1 MPAAGLGGHTCEL
14 QVPDTRVPLA
24 GTVAV
29 AAAGLVRCPRHR
41 PRPPPCLSCG
51 ASASSLDRPPPRSVR
66 GSKARTG
73 RVEACLQVKRCIVAG
88 TGSSVAATKRSL
100 KGGVL
105 VLPNVPF
112 LP

>member
-24 GTVAV
+24 GKVAV

-41 PRPPPCLSCG
+41 PRPPVPVLRCLSLL
-51 ASASSLDRPPPRSVR
+51 ADRPPSRSVR

-105 VLPNVPF
+105 VLPDVPF